1 MNKLHKRLLG
11 FSFFL
16 LVIVFLA
23 LYMRGIDYDQIR
35 ALSIDWPLL
44 LLATIISLGF
54 RYWGVFIWRTILQD
68 LGSRQL
74 PPFRQL
80 AAVYSKAW
88 MGRYIPGT
96 VTWIAGKIYLASSIG
111 ISKSRLTVASLL
123 EAAVQIVAITTVSLF
138 LVGFDPRT
146 NVIAPELKALLVAG
160 AVCLLISLHPAIFN
174 RVIRFVFQKIRK
186 KEAYSELATNKKTVV
201 RSFVLYS
208 VGSFLSGTSYFFMTQ
223 AIDSS
228 TSWQL
233 YFYLVGAYNLAG
245 VIGMAT
251 PLVPSGLGVREG
263 AQLILLNVVFPKEI
277 ALALTVFSRLWSV
290 LVDLLFYA
298 SAQIFYKTRKPL

>member
-1 MNKLHKRLLG
+1 MNKTTKRLLG
-11 FSFFL
+11 LSFFL

-23 LYMRGIDYDQIR
+23 LYMRGIDFDQIR
-35 ALSIDWPLL
+35 ALSIDWSLL

-54 RYWGVFIWRTILQD
+54 RYWGVFIWRTILED
-68 LGSRQL
+68 LGSREL

-146 NVIAPELKALLVAG
+146 SVIAPQLKVLLVG
-160 AVCLLISLHPAIFN
+160 SAVGLLISLHPAIFN

-201 RSFVLYS
+201 RSFLLYS
-208 VGSFLSGTSYFFMTQ
+208 AGSFLSGTSYFFMTQ
-223 AIDSS
+223 AIHGS

-290 LVDLLFYA
+290 AVDLLFYA
-298 SAQIFYKTRKPL
+298 SAQIFYKSRKPT